1 METQPATAIQARIIV
16 VNDDVTQLRIFV
28 GLLSKH
34 GYTTEGFSEVTTALE
49 RMEAEGAPDL
59 IITDLYMPGIDGW
72 RFCRLLRSPEYAALN
87 QTPILVNSATF
98 TGRDAEKITAELGAN
113 AFLPSPVRGAE
124 LLQRVQ
130 QLLTRRAPLPLPRVL
145 IVEDDP
151 DIASVLESIYRVHG
165 YHADAVASGSA
176 ARGKFAAIPY
186 DLAVIDYH
194 LPDLLGD
201 CLLREFQ
208 VLRPDAVYIMTTGD
222 MQPRLA
228 VEWMKLGASAY
239 VHKPFD
245 PDYLYAVSEN
255 ARRERA
261 LLRIPALLED
271 RTQELRKSEAL
282 LAQAQKMD
290 SIGRLAGGVAHDF
303 NNMLGVILGHAEMA
317 LAEVDPAA
325 QLHDHLVEIQKAA
338 MRSADLTRQLLA
350 FARRQTVSPRVIDLN
365 ETVSGMLKMLKRL
378 IGENIELDW
387 LPGGALWPIKI
398 DPAQVDQILANLCV
412 NARDAIRDVGRI
424 TIETANAVLDEA
436 DCTPYADALPGHYVM
451 LAVRDT
457 GCGMTPEVRG
467 HIFEPFYTTKGPGA
481 GTGLGLA
488 TVYGVV
494 RQNGGFIT
502 VESAP
507 GAGSTFR
514 IYLAPHEGAPA
525 PIPAGVSADAV
536 LPGHETILLV
546 EDEAAILSLGE
557 MVLSRLGYTVLTA
570 ATPGDALRLAEA
582 HVEPIDLIVTDVV
595 MPEMNGRDLVKRL
608 MPLYPQVKCLF
619 MSGYTAD
626 IIAPHGLL
634 DEGVNF
640 IQKPFTMQLLS
651 ARVREMLDA

>member
-350 FARRQTVSPRVIDLN
+350 FARRQTV
-365 ETVSGMLKMLKRL
+365 
-378 IGENIELDW
+378 
-387 LPGGALWPIKI
+387 
-398 DPAQVDQILANLCV
+398 LAAGDRPERNRE
-412 NARDAIRDVGRI
+412 RDAEDAQAVDRRKHRTGLAAGGCALADQNRSCPGRPDPGQPVRQRARRHPRCRPDHDRDSQCSFGRSGLHPLRRRA
-424 TIETANAVLDEA
+424 TRALRDAGGPGYRVRHDAGSARPHLRAVL
-436 DCTPYADALPGHYVM
+436 YHQG
-451 LAVRDT
+451 T
-457 GCGMTPEVRG
+457 GRG
-467 HIFEPFYTTKGPGA
+467 DRA
-481 GTGLGLA
+481 GTGHRLRGRPAERGIHHRGERTRRGINLPDL
-488 TVYGVV
+488 
-494 RQNGGFIT
+494 
-502 VESAP
+502 P
-507 GAGSTFR
+507 GA
-514 IYLAPHEGAPA
+514 A
-525 PIPAGVSADAV
+525 
-536 LPGHETILLV
+536 
-546 EDEAAILSLGE
+546 
-557 MVLSRLGYTVLTA
+557 
-570 ATPGDALRLAEA
+570 
-582 HVEPIDLIVTDVV
+582 
-595 MPEMNGRDLVKRL
+595 
-608 MPLYPQVKCLF
+608 
-619 MSGYTAD
+619 
-626 IIAPHGLL
+626 
-634 DEGVNF
+634 
-640 IQKPFTMQLLS
+640 
-651 ARVREMLDA
+651 